1 MDGDSTLRS
10 MLAIL
15 LATCETAL
23 DASRKQRIVLS
34 EELVADLESVAR
46 RTRTELDAL
55 ADPRPPPA

>member
-1 MDGDSTLRS
+1 MDRDSTLRS

-23 DASRKQRIVLS
+23 DASRQQRIVLS
-34 EELVADLESVAR
+34 EELVADLETVAR

-55 ADPRPPPA
+55 ADP